1 MSRTAYLAPPSI
13 TIFLQLSTMIKKIMI
28 ATDGSDTGKKAAMI
42 GIDIARRAN
51 GSITAVY
58 VMETLRLAHLPGY
71 ATMPGLKEKILELMQ
86 EEGQQATQF
95 VEDHAQMSEVP
106 CHKIVAQ
113 GNPSEELLKV
123 SQKLGMDLLI
133 MGSLGRTGMEKILLG
148 NVAEKVVLQSTIPVL
163 LIKGD

>member
-1 MSRTAYLAPPSI
+1 
-13 TIFLQLSTMIKKIMI
+13 
-28 ATDGSDTGKKAAMI
+28 MI
-42 GIDIARRAN
+42 GIDIAHRAN

-95 VEDHAQMSEVP
+95 VEDHAQIMKVS

-113 GNPSEELLKV
+113 GNPSEEMLKV

-133 MGSLGRTGMEKILLG
+133 MGSLGRTGMEKFLLG
-148 NVAEKVVLQSTIPVL
+148 SVAEKVVFQSTIPVL
-163 LIKGD
+163 LIKGDEI

>member
-1 MSRTAYLAPPSI
+1 
-13 TIFLQLSTMIKKIMI
+13 
-28 ATDGSDTGKKAAMI
+28 
-42 GIDIARRAN
+42 
-51 GSITAVY
+51 
-58 VMETLRLAHLPGY
+58 
-71 ATMPGLKEKILELMQ
+71 MPGLKEKILELMQ